1 MLKKLTVLLFFYAV
15 SLSLYFD
22 KMDFMVKKF
31 SLSFIVIVFCLL
43 NTINSFSQIDD
54 EKYFEMNKAIETFG
68 SVFKSLHSN
77 YVDELNSGD
86 LVKTAIDAML
96 AKLDPY
102 TNFYPES
109 EMEEVKLQYLGQY
122 GGIGALIHYKN
133 GIVYISEPY
142 EGLPAYKA
150 GVKAGDAI
158 LSIDGESAKGKTS
171 NQVSEKLRG
180 QAGTEIELELER
192 DGKIIKKTF
201 RREDIQ
207 LPNVPYFGMI
217 DSVVGYIKLN
227 EFTKEA
233 SKHVQEAFENLKRQ
247 NMQYLIFDLRGNG
260 GGLLQE
266 AVNIVNLFVDKG
278 QVVVSTKAK
287 TVEKNSVFKTTK
299 KAIDTKIPIVVLIDG
314 TSASAS
320 EIVSGSLQDF
330 DRAVIMGQCSF
341 GKGLV
346 QNILPLIYN
355 SQIKVTVSKYYIPS
369 GRCIQAI
376 DYSHRDK
383 DGNANKIPDSLRNAF
398 KTKGGRTVYDG
409 LGIEPDIT
417 IAPEYASNI
426 AIALISKF
434 LCFDYATKF
443 VKENPNI
450 ASAKD
455 FEITDEIYNDFIE
468 FLKDKDYNY
477 TTTSEKILDDLITSA
492 KKEKLGENTLKEIEL
507 IKTQIAEDKKEDLI
521 KYKEDIK
528 EILLSEIVVRYYNQK
543 GRIEALLKHDNEVK
557 EATKLLYDQKQ
568 YNKTLGK

>member
-1 MLKKLTVLLFFYAV
+1 MRKKITLTLVAV
-15 SLSLYFD
+15 
-22 KMDFMVKKF
+22 
-31 SLSFIVIVFCLL
+31 VICLL
-43 NTINSFSQIDD
+43 TTIKSFSQIEND
-54 EKYFEMNKAIETFG
+54 KYFEMNKAIETFG

-77 YVDELNSGD
+77 YVDEINSGD

-102 TNFYPES
+102 TNFFPES
-109 EMEEVKLQYLGQY
+109 DMEDVKLQLLGQY
-122 GGIGALIHYKN
+122 GGIGALIHYDN
-133 GIVYISEPY
+133 GIVYIAEPY

-150 GVKAGDAI
+150 GIKAGDAI
-158 LSIDGESAKGKTS
+158 ISVDGESAKGKT
-171 NQVSEKLRG
+171 NDQVRERLRG
-180 QAGTEIELELER
+180 QAGTEIVLEVER
-192 DGKIIKKTF
+192 EGKILKKTF

-207 LPNVPYFGMI
+207 LPNVPYYGMI
-217 DSVVGYIKLN
+217 KENVGYIKLN

-233 SKHVQEAFENLKRQ
+233 AKNVQNAFENLKRQ
-247 NMQYLIFDLRGNG
+247 NMQYLILDLRGNG

-278 QVVVSTKAK
+278 QLVVSTKAK
-287 TVEKNSVFKTTK
+287 TEERNGVFKTTK
-299 KAIDTKIPIVVLIDG
+299 KALDTKIPIVVLIDG

-320 EIVSGSLQDF
+320 EIVAGSLQDF

-383 DGNANKIPDSLRNAF
+383 SGKANKIPDSLRTAF

-409 LGIEPDIT
+409 LGIEPDIKIT
-417 IAPEYASNI
+417 PEYASNI

-434 LCFDYATKF
+434 HCFNYATKF
-443 VKENPNI
+443 VRENPSI
-450 ASAKD
+450 APAKD
-455 FEITDEIYNDFIE
+455 FEITDDIYNDFIE

-477 TTTSEKILDDLITSA
+477 TTTSEKILDNLLTSA
-492 KKEKLGENTLKEIEL
+492 KEEKLGEETLKEIEL
-507 IKTQIAEDKKEDLI
+507 IRTQIAEDKKDDFI
-521 KYKEDIK
+521 KFEKEIK

-543 GRIEALLKHDNEVK
+543 GKIEALLKHDNEVK
-557 EATKLLYDQKQ
+557 QATELLY
-568 YNKTLGK
+568 NKKEYEKILGK

>member
-1 MLKKLTVLLFFYAV
+1 
-15 SLSLYFD
+15 
-22 KMDFMVKKF
+22 MVKKIT
-31 SLSFIVIVFCLL
+31 LTLLAVAFCLFA
-43 NTINSFSQIDD
+43 TSKSFAQIEND
-54 EKYFEMNKAIETFG
+54 KYFEMNKAIETFG
-68 SVFKSLHSN
+68 SVFKNLHAN
-77 YVDELNSGD
+77 YVDEINSGD

-109 EMEEVKLQYLGQY
+109 DMEDVKLQLLGQY
-122 GGIGALIHYKN
+122 GGIGALIHYNN
-133 GIVYISEPY
+133 GVVYISEPY

-158 LSIDGESAKGKTS
+158 ISVDGESAKGKT
-171 NQVSEKLRG
+171 NDQVRERLRG

-217 DSVVGYIKLN
+217 DKEVGYIKLN

-233 SKHVQEAFENLKRQ
+233 AKHVQEAFENLKRQ
-247 NMQYLIFDLRGNG
+247 NMQYLILDLRGNG

-266 AVNIVNLFVDKG
+266 AVSIVNLFVDKG

-355 SQIKVTVSKYYIPS
+355 SQMKVTVSKYYIPS

-383 DGNANKIPDSLRNAF
+383 DGKANKIPDSLRTAF

-409 LGIEPDIT
+409 LGIEPDVT
-417 IAPEYASNI
+417 IEPRYASNI
-426 AIALISKF
+426 AITLISKF
-434 LCFDYATKF
+434 HCFNYATKF
-443 VKENPNI
+443 VKENPSI

-468 FLKDKDYNY
+468 YLKDKDYNY
-477 TTTSEKILDDLITSA
+477 TTRSEKILEDLISSA
-492 KKEKLGENTLKEIEL
+492 KKEKLGDETLKEIEL
-507 IKTQIAEDKKEDLI
+507 IKAQIAEDKSGDLV

-543 GRIEALLKHDNEVK
+543 GRVEALLKHDNEVK
-557 EATKLLYDQKQ
+557 QATELLY
-568 YNKTLGK
+568 NKKEYEKILGK

>member
-1 MLKKLTVLLFFYAV
+1 
-15 SLSLYFD
+15 
-22 KMDFMVKKF
+22 MVKKF

-383 DGNANKIPDSLRNAF
+383 DGNANKIPDSLRTAF

-409 LGIEPDIT
+409 LGIEPDVT
-417 IAPEYASNI
+417 IEPKYASNI
-426 AIALISKF
+426 AITLITKF

-455 FEITDEIYNDFIE
+455 FEITDEIYDDFIE
-468 FLKDKDYNY
+468 FIKDKDYNY
-477 TTTSEKILDDLITSA
+477 TTASEKILDDLITSA

>member
-1 MLKKLTVLLFFYAV
+1 
-15 SLSLYFD
+15 
-22 KMDFMVKKF
+22 MVKKF

-109 EMEEVKLQYLGQY
+109 KMEEVKLQYLGQY

-233 SKHVQEAFENLKRQ
+233 AKHVQEAFENLKRQ

-383 DGNANKIPDSLRNAF
+383 DGNANKIPDSLRTAF

-417 IAPEYASNI
+417 IEPEYASNI

>member
-1 MLKKLTVLLFFYAV
+1 MIKKLSLGFIAVVL
-15 SLSLYFD
+15 
-22 KMDFMVKKF
+22 
-31 SLSFIVIVFCLL
+31 CLL
-43 NTINSFSQIDD
+43 TTIKSFSQIEQ
-54 EKYFEMNKAIETFG
+54 EKYFEMNKAMETFG
-68 SVFKSLHSN
+68 AVFKSLHAN
-77 YVDELNSGD
+77 YVDEINSGD

-109 EMEEVKLQYLGQY
+109 DMEDVKLQLLGQY
-122 GGIGALIHYKN
+122 GGIGALIHYRD
-133 GIVYISEPY
+133 GVTYISEPY

-150 GVKAGDAI
+150 GFKAGDAI
-158 LSIDGESAKGKTS
+158 ISVDGESAKGKTS
-171 NQVSEKLRG
+171 DQVREKLRG
-180 QAGTEIELELER
+180 QAGSEIVLEVER
-192 DGKIIKKTF
+192 EGKIIKKTF

-217 DSVVGYIKLN
+217 DKEVGYIKLD

-233 SKHVQEAFENLKRQ
+233 SKNVQNAFESLKRQ
-247 NMQYLIFDLRGNG
+247 NMQYLILDLRGNG

-299 KAIDTKIPIVVLIDG
+299 KALDTKIPIVVLTDA

-320 EIVSGSLQDF
+320 EIVAGSLQDF

-355 SQIKVTVSKYYIPS
+355 SQMKVTVSKYYIPS

-383 DGNANKIPDSLRNAF
+383 DGKANKIPDSLRTAF

-409 LGIEPDIT
+409 LGIEPDVT
-417 IAPEYASNI
+417 IEPKYASNI
-426 AIALISKF
+426 AITLITKF

-443 VKENPNI
+443 VKENPSI

-455 FEITDEIYNDFIE
+455 FDITDEIYNDFIE
-468 FLKDKDYNY
+468 YLKDKDYNY
-477 TTTSEKILDDLITSA
+477 TTSSERILEDLISSA
-492 KKEKLGENTLKEIEL
+492 KKEKLGDETLKEIEK
-507 IKTQIAEDKKEDLI
+507 IKAQIAEDKSGDLV

-543 GRIEALLKHDNEVK
+543 GRVEALLKHDNEVK
-557 EATKLLYDQKQ
+557 QATELLY
-568 YNKTLGK
+568 NKKEYEKILGK

>member
-1 MLKKLTVLLFFYAV
+1 
-15 SLSLYFD
+15 
-22 KMDFMVKKF
+22 MVKKF

-278 QVVVSTKAK
+278 HVVVSTKAK

-383 DGNANKIPDSLRNAF
+383 DGNANKIPDSLRTAF

-477 TTTSEKILDDLITSA
+477 TTASEKILDDLIASA

-507 IKTQIAEDKKEDLI
+507 IKTQIAKDKKEDLI

>member
-1 MLKKLTVLLFFYAV
+1 
-15 SLSLYFD
+15 
-22 KMDFMVKKF
+22 MVKKF

-68 SVFKSLHSN
+68 SVFKSLHTN
-77 YVDELNSGD
+77 YVDEINSGD

-383 DGNANKIPDSLRNAF
+383 DGNANKIPDSLRTAF

-468 FLKDKDYNY
+468 FLKDKNYNY
-477 TTTSEKILDDLITSA
+477 TTASEKILDDLIASA

-507 IKTQIAEDKKEDLI
+507 IKTQIAKDKKEDLI

>member
-1 MLKKLTVLLFFYAV
+1 
-15 SLSLYFD
+15 
-22 KMDFMVKKF
+22 MVKKL

-266 AVNIVNLFVDKG
+266 AVNIVNLFVDRG

-383 DGNANKIPDSLRNAF
+383 DGNANKIPDSLRTAF

-477 TTTSEKILDDLITSA
+477 TTMSEKILDDLIVSA

>member
-1 MLKKLTVLLFFYAV
+1 
-15 SLSLYFD
+15 
-22 KMDFMVKKF
+22 MVKKF

-233 SKHVQEAFENLKRQ
+233 SKHVQEAFENLKRK

-383 DGNANKIPDSLRNAF
+383 DGNANKIPDSLRTAF